1 MADDAAPKRRR
12 AKADVKATAP
22 EPAGEKREVGPGKPP
37 VEHQFKPGNP
47 GRARGSRNKL
57 GEAFLTAMH
66 DDFTEHGADV
76 IATVRRE
83 KPDQYLKVVASILP
97 QQLNVTVQ
105 PFEEM
110 TDDQLRKHAERLIA
124 ELGPVAAFASGR
136 DAERPADAQARKPL
150 N

>member
-1 MADDAAPKRRR
+1 MADDASPKPKRVRAPK
-12 AKADVKATAP
+12 ADTTPERHLPAALEANKWAP
-22 EPAGEKREVGPGKPP
+22 G
-37 VEHQFKPGNP
+37 QTGNP
-47 GRARGSRNKL
+47 LGRPKGSRNKL
-57 GEAFLTAMH
+57 GEAFIEAMH
-66 DDFTEHGADV
+66 EDFTQHGAAV
-76 IATVRRE
+76 IAQVRQE

-97 QQLNVTVQ
+97 QQHHVKVT

-136 DAERPADAQARKPL
+136 DAERAQDPQARKPL

>member
-1 MADDAAPKRRR
+1 MADDASPKPRKAKT
-12 AKADVKATAP
+12 AKADTTP
-22 EPAGEKREVGPGKPP
+22 ERHLPAALEANKWQPG
-37 VEHQFKPGNP
+37 QTGNP
-47 GRARGSRNKL
+47 LGRPKGSRNKL
-57 GEAFLTAMH
+57 GEAFIQAMYE
-66 DDFTEHGADV
+66 DFTENGEAV
-76 IATVRRE
+76 IAQVRAE

>member
-1 MADDAAPKRRR
+1 LPDANGKSSKPK
-12 AKADVKATAP
+12 KAAIKANP
-22 EPAGEKREVGPGKPP
+22 EQSVSTGGQEKPYLFQPGQSGNPAGRPK
-37 VEHQFKPGNP
+37 
-47 GRARGSRNKL
+47 GSRNKL
-57 GEAFLTAMH
+57 GEAFIQAMY

-76 IATVRRE
+76 IDKVRLE

-97 QQLNVTVQ
+97 QQLNVKVT

-136 DAERPADAQARKPL
+136 DAARAEDPQARKPL

>member
-1 MADDAAPKRRR
+1 MTDATSTKPGKVKKLAP
-12 AKADVKATAP
+12 DTT
-22 EPAGEKREVGPGKPP
+22 GEKRKPTPP

-47 GRARGSRNKL
+47 GRPKGSRNKL
-57 GEAFLTAMH
+57 GEAFIEAMH
-66 DDFTEHGADV
+66 EDFTQHGAAV
-76 IATVRRE
+76 IAQVRQE

-97 QQLNVTVQ
+97 QQHHVKVT

-136 DAERPADAQARKPL
+136 DAERAEDPQGRKPL